1 MPAAQS
7 SVRPE
12 RSNRSQHRPR
22 TNLPA
27 FAVGL
32 PLAAGLLWL
41 IHAGPLQGSALAHY
55 VHNKVEWVEVLLFGC
70 ALGALGGKLWGYGR
84 ERRACRAEVLPAWDG
99 KPAPVAT
106 ATHLLAGLAKL
117 PQRLHGTYLVRRV
130 SGVLDFLC
138 SRGSAAELDDHLR
151 TLSDNDVMALE
162 GSYGLVRFITWAIP
176 ILGFLGTVL
185 GITQSISGVT
195 PEKLETNLSAVT
207 DGLAMAFDTTALA
220 LALTMITMFCSYLVD
235 RLEQGVLEAVDQYAD
250 RQLAHRFERPTL
262 AGGGEAVELVRRHTQ
277 TLVQALDQLVQ
288 RQAAVWAQSFEEATR
303 RQAKVE
309 EQVGQRLSAS
319 LEGAL
324 ERTLE
329 AHGRRLAALEKQA
342 VEQSGPLLERL
353 ASLATAVREAGREHQ
368 AALAPVTQAVAAQ
381 TEAVARLHE
390 GEKQLLRLQE
400 GLHLNPKALA
410 GAGAFEQAVHS
421 LTAAIHL
428 LTARAGSAGSPWP
441 VVGKD
446 SSRGAAA

>member
-1 MPAAQS
+1 
-7 SVRPE
+7 
-12 RSNRSQHRPR
+12 
-22 TNLPA
+22 LPA

-41 IHAGPLQGSALAHY
+41 IHSGPLQESPLAHY
-55 VHNKVEWVEVLLFGC
+55 VHNPVEWVEVLLFGC

-84 ERRACRAEVLPAWDG
+84 ERRACKTDVLTPWDG
-99 KPAPVAT
+99 KPVPVAT
-106 ATHLLAGLAKL
+106 ATELLAGVGRL
-117 PQRLHGTYLVRRV
+117 PRRLQGTFLFRRV
-130 SGVLDFLC
+130 TGVLDFLC

-162 GSYGLVRFITWAIP
+162 GSYGLVRFITWAVP

-235 RLEQGVLEAVDQYAD
+235 RLEQGVLETVDQYAD

-288 RQAAVWAQSFEEATR
+288 RQAAVWAQSFEEAGR
-303 RQAKVE
+303 RQVKLE
-309 EQVGQRLSAS
+309 EQIGQRLSAS
-319 LEGAL
+319 LETAL

-342 VEQSGPLLERL
+342 VEQSGALLERL
-353 ASLATAVREAGREHQ
+353 AALASTVRDAGREQQ
-368 AALAPVTQAVAAQ
+368 AALAKVGQAVAGQ
-381 TEAVARLHE
+381 VEAVARLHE

-400 GLHLNPKALA
+400 GLHQNLKALA
-410 GAGAFEQAVHS
+410 VAGAFEQAVHS

-428 LTARAGSAGSPWP
+428 LTARAGSVGGAWP
-441 VVGKD
+441 AIAKD
-446 SSRGAAA
+446 TTRGAAA